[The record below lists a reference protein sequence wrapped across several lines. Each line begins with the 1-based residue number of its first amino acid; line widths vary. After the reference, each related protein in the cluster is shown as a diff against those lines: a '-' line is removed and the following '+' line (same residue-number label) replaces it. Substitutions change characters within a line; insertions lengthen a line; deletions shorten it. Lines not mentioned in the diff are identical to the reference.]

1 MTTALQRLNTEVK
14 KQKVVL
20 IWTYN
25 YPFLFKYLLW
35 PRPFKQ
41 SLSSILPVF
50 LQDDNDQNDDTNE
63 GDNENDQDN
72 DENDEEGDNND
83 DDDDS
88 SWEDIEV
95 VEEVGGGESP

>member
-1 MTTALQRLNTEVK
+1 
-14 KQKVVL
+14 
-20 IWTYN
+20 
-25 YPFLFKYLLW
+25 
-35 PRPFKQ
+35 
-41 SLSSILPVF
+41 LSTFWFSWSPILSIF
-50 LQDDNDQNDDTNE
+50 FQDDNDQNDDTNE

-72 DENDEEGDNND
+72 DENEEEGDNNDD

>member
-1 MTTALQRLNTEVK
+1 MLTCNRC
-14 KQKVVL
+14 
-20 IWTYN
+20 
-25 YPFLFKYLLW
+25 LL
-35 PRPFKQ
+35 
-41 SLSSILPVF
+41 F

-83 DDDDS
+83 DDDDDS

-95 VEEVGGGESP
+95 VEEIGGGESPWEENSW